1 MGTGKGVN
9 IYWGHWKPENVLGH
23 RAGRCPDE
31 LLAALK
37 CRMIRPKEFK
47 EAQEALEKRR
57 ASSKRGSDPKPVTT
71 IFGPNQV
78 WSGAAA
84 LNLKKTAKIW
94 PAISCSIERSYRIL
108 TARSTL
114 TAKSTWFWRR
124 YRPGLTQKTSLVP
137 TMPSYFGVCPDKV
150 NPCCLTY
157 TSMNVQHLDCL
168 RYFHEN
174 GSTSGKEITLRG
186 TWDVASLLLCQTES
200 LKRQSQ
206 KGDTRPSAEISRPA
220 DTTVVPPRPTT
231 CQKTLS
237 STGIQTDPI
246 QGVIQRDAC
255 SGTVSQSSRPD
266 VRTSKDL
273 ADYLAE
279 MRLS

>member
-1 MGTGKGVN
+1 MSRRTSGRTQVQDDPTQGVQRGPRGAREAKVFQQKRLRPQACNDN
-9 IYWGHWKPENVLGH
+9 I
-23 RAGRCPDE
+23 RS
-31 LLAALK
+31 
-37 CRMIRPKEFK
+37 
-47 EAQEALEKRR
+47 Q
-57 ASSKRGSDPKPVTT
+57 SSV
-71 IFGPNQV
+71 V
-78 WSGAAA
+78 GAAA